1 MRGMVLCMA
10 RARVF
15 EEGECLEEGEFGD
28 DEEVAGNLVM
38 GGEMPWI
45 GKGLGKKCKHG
56 MCYSED
62 GLSMKDGSSSRL
74 D

>member
-1 MRGMVLCMA
+1 MMGTVLCTGK
-10 RARVF
+10 ARVF

-45 GKGLGKKCKHG
+45 RKGLGKKGKHK

-62 GLSMKDGSSSRL
+62 GLSMEDGSSSRL